1 MNIRLASFAIAFFTS
16 ASLGLAAKPDSKGP
30 DPDVMLKELYAKHA
44 AEKGPFFDR
53 KNRKVAEQYF
63 TKELAALI
71 VKDAVKS
78 DGEIGAYEFDPMYGS
93 QDPQVK
99 NFKIGPVQWGG
110 IKKRDDDEGDDGFAL
125 VAVTFKDGGKQ
136 QEMRFGFELQTDKT
150 WRISEI
156 HYPDGN
162 SLLQILREA
171 YPG

>member
-1 MNIRLASFAIAFFTS
+1 L
-16 ASLGLAAKPDSKGP
+16 
-30 DPDVMLKELYAKHA
+30 
-44 AEKGPFFDR
+44 
-53 KNRKVAEQYF
+53 
-63 TKELAALI
+63 
-71 VKDAVKS
+71 KS
-78 DGEIGAYEFDPMYGS
+78 DGEVGAYEFDPMYGS

-99 NFKIGPVQWGG
+99 NFKTGAVQWGG

-125 VAVTFKDGGKQ
+125 VAVTFKDGGKNR
-136 QEMRFGFELQTDKT
+136 EMRFGFELQPDKT